1 MLAAVPA
8 HTGHVVAT
16 RFHVEMLLIPWS
28 RVMQSGHYGMA
39 AMGTVTGRRECG
51 RVRVHS

>member
-28 RVMQSGHYGMA
+28 RVMQSGHHGMA
-39 AMGTVTGRRECG
+39 AMGAVTGRIQCD
-51 RVRVHS
+51 RVHVHS